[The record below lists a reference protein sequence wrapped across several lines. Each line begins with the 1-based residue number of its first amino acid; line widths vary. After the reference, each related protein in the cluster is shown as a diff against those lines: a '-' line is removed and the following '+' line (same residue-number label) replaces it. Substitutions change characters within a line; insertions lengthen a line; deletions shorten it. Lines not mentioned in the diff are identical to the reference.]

1 LPSLAKYNIIIII
14 TFNVLEPY
22 STTGNCENEKEYYY
36 EGDEQN
42 YIIAQI
48 DETSQGSTLISKIR

>member
-1 LPSLAKYNIIIII
+1 MA
-14 TFNVLEPY
+14 
-22 STTGNCENEKEYYY
+22 TTVDIANGLSETSPIFRACDYRNCDNEKEYYY

-48 DETSQGSTLISKIR
+48 DEIFQSSTLISKMR